1 MCLVNTPL
9 VLRRTPTVTNHAS
22 QAFLYGDNKKFN
34 VTIVVPEMPELRA
47 WAEKQGVSK
56 EVRSLVAWRLMGN
69 RVWGI
74 GCGE

>member
-1 MCLVNTPL
+1 MFLSTSHYRVCLVKLPL
-9 VLRRTPTVTNHAS
+9 CAS

-56 EVRSLVAWRLMGN
+56 EVRHSWCGV
-69 RVWGI
+69 VW
-74 GCGE
+74 CDVV